1 MSPVQ
6 EDGDD
11 DDDCVHPLS
20 LGLRLFIF
28 RHDRAQTRRFR
39 TKNLLFPLF
48 SPLCVTSER
57 SPAQTQKVE
66 VYLNYTSSP
75 EVVPRFSFFFV
86 KLGLFV
92 SGSH

>member
-11 DDDCVHPLS
+11 DDDCVRPFLS
-20 LGLRLFIF
+20 GSASSFSIMTGRKPGDSGKKLAFY
-28 RHDRAQTRRFR
+28 
-39 TKNLLFPLF
+39 LF
-48 SPLCVTSER
+48 SSLCVTSGR

-75 EVVPRFSFFFV
+75 GVFPFFFV
-86 KLGLFV
+86 RLGLFV